1 MGYIYKI
8 INDVTDKVYIGK
20 TTQTVEK
27 RFKEHKR
34 RSIYNDK
41 YHLYRAMRKYG
52 VEHFFIEEIEECPSE
67 VLSDRERYWI
77 DYYDSYN
84 NGYNMT
90 VGGDGNLLYNYKEVA
105 NKYLELKSEKET
117 MAYFGCSFAVVQK
130 ACKEY
135 NIKIQRG
142 NTKEFWESEIGQEKK
157 RKLSIL
163 MKNRPKKP
171 VSEETRKKISK
182 NKREWYKNN
191 LPPSLGKKATLE
203 TRKKQIQNSG
213 MAKKVICLE
222 TKKVYSSALQAS
234 KDVGLKSSSG
244 ISQCCAKRGKTARKL
259 HWAFYD
265 EDSIER
271 GDCYQ

>member
-1 MGYIYKI
+1 
-8 INDVTDKVYIGK
+8 
-20 TTQTVEK
+20 
-27 RFKEHKR
+27 
-34 RSIYNDK
+34 
-41 YHLYRAMRKYG
+41 
-52 VEHFFIEEIEECPSE
+52 
-67 VLSDRERYWI
+67 
-77 DYYDSYN
+77 
-84 NGYNMT
+84 
-90 VGGDGNLLYNYKEVA
+90 
-105 NKYLELKSEKET
+105 
-117 MAYFGCSFAVVQK
+117 
-130 ACKEY
+130 
-135 NIKIQRG
+135 
-142 NTKEFWESEIGQEKK
+142 
-157 RKLSIL
+157 

-182 NKREWYKNN
+182 SKKEWYKNN

-244 ISQCCAKRGKTARKL
+244 ISQCCAKRGKTAGKL